1 MERVTE
7 EPAHDWTLRLE
18 ELKGTILA
26 MLRPLIGEHRT
37 CVVVDFP
44 NHDNVGDN
52 AIWLG
57 EMAALDALGVEVRY
71 VCDTATYRRQA
82 LEEALG
88 RTGLILLH
96 GGGNFGDLYPRHHQL
111 RQRVLD
117 DFPHHQTIQLPQTIW
132 FTGEG
137 SATLEHTRR
146 TLGRRKAYT
155 LLVRDQPSLQ
165 FAKENFNADVRL
177 CPDMAFALGPQPRHA
192 KLLYDVV
199 VLGRTDKEAVYD
211 WRSVMDP
218 AHRVLVTDWPAMA
231 QARLALHPGKDSSS
245 ERLEDWFYVWMERL
259 YRRSPVAP
267 PAATHRLFLRRWN
280 ALAGRRVR
288 QGMNLLASGKTVIT
302 DRLHA
307 HVFCTLMGIP
317 HVVLDNNYGKVRA
330 VSEAWTASLG
340 FARWAR
346 NPGEAIAL
354 ARKLSDLTGTQDEQS
369 IAPATR

>member
-7 EPAHDWTLRLE
+7 GPAHDWMLRLE
-18 ELKGTILA
+18 ELKGTILRT
-26 MLRPLIGEHRT
+26 LRPLIGQHRS

-71 VCDTATYRRQA
+71 ACDTATYRRQA

-88 RTGLILLH
+88 KPGLILLH
-96 GGGNFGDLYPRHHQL
+96 GGGNFGNLYPRHHQL
-111 RQRVLD
+111 RQRVLE

-132 FTGEG
+132 FTKEG
-137 SATLEHTRR
+137 AATLEQTQRTVARR
-146 TLGRRKAYT
+146 AGYT

-165 FAKENFNADVRL
+165 FAEKTFDADVRL
-177 CPDMAFALGPQPRHA
+177 CPDMAFALGSQPREA
-192 KLLYDVV
+192 RSLYDVV

-211 WRSVMDP
+211 WRGLMDP
-218 AHRVLVTDWPAMA
+218 AHRVLVTDWPAIA
-231 QARLALHPGKDSSS
+231 QARLASHRGETSSS
-245 ERLEDWFYVWMERL
+245 DRLEEWFYEWMERL
-259 YRRSPVAP
+259 YRRSPVMP
-267 PAATHRLFLRRWN
+267 PARTHRMFLRRWN
-280 ALAGRRVR
+280 ALASRRVR
-288 QGMNLLASGKTVIT
+288 QGMHLLASGRTVIT

-307 HVFCTLMGIP
+307 HVFCTLMGVP

-330 VSEAWTASLG
+330 VSEAWTSSLG

-346 NPGEAIAL
+346 NPGEAMEIA
-354 ARKLSDLTGTQDEQS
+354 RDLSDLASAED
-369 IAPATR
+369 